1 MKFIKILF
9 LSLLIFNF
17 ANAEKIERL
26 GFYNLQEILED
37 DNLTYKILKG
47 CVSMNSAVTEVIRKD
62 YPDLA
67 NEFFQ
72 TANYLYPFGILV
84 LKKVRNIENLEAEK
98 TYFLEINN
106 LTDDY
111 INFIN
116 ENGKENK
123 SFFKGTFIGDDLNFC
138 NEIRAAIENS
148 VSATKKI
155 N

>member
-1 MKFIKILF
+1 MRFIKILLF
-9 LSLLIFNF
+9 LLLVNNF

-26 GFYNLQEILED
+26 GFYNLQEILEN

-84 LKKVRNIENLEAEK
+84 LKKVRNVKNLEAEK
-98 TYFLEINN
+98 IYFLEIND

>member
-1 MKFIKILF
+1 MRFIFFILV
-9 LSLLIFNF
+9 SLLICNF
-17 ANAEKIERL
+17 SYAQKIERL

-47 CVSMNSAVTEVIRKD
+47 CVSMNSAVTEVIKKD

-72 TANYLYPFGILV
+72 SANYLYPFGILV
-84 LKKVRNIENLEAEK
+84 LKKVRKIEHKEAEK
-98 TYFLEINN
+98 TYFFEVKN
-106 LTDDY
+106 LTEDY
-111 INFIN
+111 VKFIN
-116 ENGKENK
+116 ENGKENQ
-123 SFFKGTFIGDDLNFC
+123 SFFKGTFLGDDLNFC

-148 VSATKKI
+148 IKASKS

>member
-1 MKFIKILF
+1 MMFIRILF
-9 LSLLIFNF
+9 FYLLIFNF

-84 LKKVRNIENLEAEK
+84 LKKVRNIDKVDAEK
-98 TYFLEINN
+98 LYFIDIKN
-106 LTDDY
+106 LTDEY

-116 ENGKENK
+116 KNGKENK

-148 VSATKKI
+148 I
-155 N
+155 NTSKTN

>member
-1 MKFIKILF
+1 MRFIRILF
-9 LSLLIFNF
+9 FYLLIFNF

-26 GFYNLQEILED
+26 GYYNLQEILED

-84 LKKVRNIENLEAEK
+84 LKKVRNIDKVDAEK
-98 TYFLEINN
+98 LYFIDIKN
-106 LTDDY
+106 LTDEY

-116 ENGKENK
+116 KNGKENK

-148 VSATKKI
+148 I
-155 N
+155 NTSKTN

>member
-1 MKFIKILF
+1 MRFIFFILV
-9 LSLLIFNF
+9 SLLICNF
-17 ANAEKIERL
+17 SYAQKIERL

-47 CVSMNSAVTEVIRKD
+47 CVSMNSAVTEVIKKD

-72 TANYLYPFGILV
+72 SANYLYPFGILV
-84 LKKVRNIENLEAEK
+84 LKKVRKIEHKEAEK
-98 TYFLEINN
+98 TYFFEIKN
-106 LTDDY
+106 LTEDY
-111 INFIN
+111 VKFIN
-116 ENGKENK
+116 ENGKENQ
-123 SFFKGTFIGDDLNFC
+123 SFFKGTFLGDDLNFC

-148 VSATKKI
+148 IKASKS

>member
-1 MKFIKILF
+1 MRFIFLILVS
-9 LSLLIFNF
+9 LSIYNF
-17 ANAEKIERL
+17 SYAQKIERL

-47 CVSMNSAVTEVIRKD
+47 CVSMNSAVTEVIKKD

-72 TANYLYPFGILV
+72 SANYLYPFGILV
-84 LKKVRNIENLEAEK
+84 LKKVRKIEHKEAEK
-98 TYFLEINN
+98 TYFFEIKN
-106 LTDDY
+106 LTEDY
-111 INFIN
+111 VKFIN
-116 ENGKENK
+116 ENGKENQ
-123 SFFKGTFIGDDLNFC
+123 SFFKGTFLGDDLNFC

-148 VSATKKI
+148 IKASKS

>member
-9 LSLLIFNF
+9 VSLLIFNF

-84 LKKVRNIENLEAEK
+84 LKKVRNIKNLEAEK
-98 TYFLEINN
+98 IYFLEINN

-148 VSATKKI
+148 VNATKKI

>member
-1 MKFIKILF
+1 MR
-9 LSLLIFNF
+9 LIFLILVSLSIYNF
-17 ANAEKIERL
+17 SYAQKIERL

-47 CVSMNSAVTEVIRKD
+47 CVSMNSAVTEVIKKD

-72 TANYLYPFGILV
+72 SANYLYPFGILV
-84 LKKVRNIENLEAEK
+84 LKKVRKIEHKEAEK
-98 TYFLEINN
+98 TYFFEVKN
-106 LTDDY
+106 LTEDY
-111 INFIN
+111 VKFIN
-116 ENGKENK
+116 ENGKENQ
-123 SFFKGTFIGDDLNFC
+123 SFFKGTFLGDDLNFC

-148 VSATKKI
+148 IKASKS

>member
-1 MKFIKILF
+1 MRFIKILF
-9 LSLLIFNF
+9 FLLLVNNF

>member
-1 MKFIKILF
+1 MRFIFFILV
-9 LSLLIFNF
+9 SLLISNF
-17 ANAEKIERL
+17 SYAQKIERL

-47 CVSMNSAVTEVIRKD
+47 CVSMNSAVTEVIKKD

-72 TANYLYPFGILV
+72 SANYLYPFGILV
-84 LKKVRNIENLEAEK
+84 LKKVRKIEHKEAEK
-98 TYFLEINN
+98 TYFFEIKN
-106 LTDDY
+106 LTEDY
-111 INFIN
+111 VKFIN
-116 ENGKENK
+116 ENGKENQ
-123 SFFKGTFIGDDLNFC
+123 SFFKGTFLGDDLNFC

-148 VSATKKI
+148 IKASKS

>member
-1 MKFIKILF
+1 MRFVKILF
-9 LSLLIFNF
+9 FYFLIFNF

>member
-1 MKFIKILF
+1 MRFIFFILI
-9 LSLLIFNF
+9 SLLICNF
-17 ANAEKIERL
+17 SYAQKIERL

-47 CVSMNSAVTEVIRKD
+47 CVSMNSAVTEVIKKD

-72 TANYLYPFGILV
+72 SANYLYPFGILV
-84 LKKVRNIENLEAEK
+84 LKKVRKIEHKEAEK
-98 TYFLEINN
+98 TYFFEIKN
-106 LTDDY
+106 LTEDY
-111 INFIN
+111 VKFIN
-116 ENGKENK
+116 ENGKENQ
-123 SFFKGTFIGDDLNFC
+123 SFFKGTFLGDDLNFC

-148 VSATKKI
+148 IKASKS

>member
-1 MKFIKILF
+1 MRFIFFILV
-9 LSLLIFNF
+9 SLLICNF
-17 ANAEKIERL
+17 SYAQKIERL

-47 CVSMNSAVTEVIRKD
+47 CVSMNSAVTEVIKKD

-72 TANYLYPFGILV
+72 SANYLYPFGILV
-84 LKKVRNIENLEAEK
+84 LKKVRKIEHKEAEK
-98 TYFLEINN
+98 TYFIEVKN
-106 LTDDY
+106 LTEDY
-111 INFIN
+111 VKFIN
-116 ENGKENK
+116 ENGKENQ
-123 SFFKGTFIGDDLNFC
+123 SFFKGTFLGDDLNFC

-148 VSATKKI
+148 IKASKS

>member
-1 MKFIKILF
+1 MRFIFFILV
-9 LSLLIFNF
+9 SLLICNF
-17 ANAEKIERL
+17 SYAQKIERL

-47 CVSMNSAVTEVIRKD
+47 CVSMNSAVTEVIKKD

-72 TANYLYPFGILV
+72 SANYLYPFGILV
-84 LKKVRNIENLEAEK
+84 LKKVRKIEHEEAEK
-98 TYFLEINN
+98 TYFFEIKN
-106 LTDDY
+106 LTEDY
-111 INFIN
+111 VKFIN
-116 ENGKENK
+116 KNGKENQ
-123 SFFKGTFIGDDLNFC
+123 SFFKGTFLGDDLNFC

-148 VSATKKI
+148 IKASKS

>member
-1 MKFIKILF
+1 MRFIKILF
-9 LSLLIFNF
+9 VSLLIFNF

-84 LKKVRNIENLEAEK
+84 LKKVRNIKNLEAEK
-98 TYFLEINN
+98 IYFLEIND

-148 VSATKKI
+148 VNPTKK

>member
-9 LSLLIFNF
+9 VSLLIFNF

-123 SFFKGTFIGDDLNFC
+123 SFFKGTFLGDDLNFC

-148 VSATKKI
+148 VNATKKI

>member
-9 LSLLIFNF
+9 VSLIIFNF

>member
-1 MKFIKILF
+1 MRFIKILF
-9 LSLLIFNF
+9 VSLLIFNF

-84 LKKVRNIENLEAEK
+84 LKKVRNIEKIEAEK
-98 TYFLEINN
+98 LYFVDIKN

-111 INFIN
+111 IYFIN
-116 ENGKENK
+116 KNGKENK

-148 VSATKKI
+148 VNPTKK

>member
-1 MKFIKILF
+1 MKKLIIILLF
-9 LSLLIFNF
+9 VASPLQ
-17 ANAEKIERL
+17 AEKIERL

-47 CVSMNSAVTEVIRKD
+47 CVSMNSAVTEVIKKD

-72 TANYLYPFGILV
+72 SANYLYPFGILV
-84 LKKVRNIENLEAEK
+84 LKKVRKIEHKEAEK
-98 TYFLEINN
+98 TYFFEIKN
-106 LTDDY
+106 LTEDY
-111 INFIN
+111 VKFIN
-116 ENGKENK
+116 ENGKENQ
-123 SFFKGTFIGDDLNFC
+123 SFFKGTFLGDDLNFC

-148 VSATKKI
+148 IKASKS

>member
-1 MKFIKILF
+1 MR
-9 LSLLIFNF
+9 LIFLILVSLSICNF
-17 ANAEKIERL
+17 SYAQKIERL

-47 CVSMNSAVTEVIRKD
+47 CVSMNSAVTEVIKKD

-72 TANYLYPFGILV
+72 SANYLYPFGILV
-84 LKKVRNIENLEAEK
+84 LKKVRKIEHKEAEK
-98 TYFLEINN
+98 TYFFEVKN
-106 LTDDY
+106 LTEDY
-111 INFIN
+111 VKFIN
-116 ENGKENK
+116 ENGKENQ
-123 SFFKGTFIGDDLNFC
+123 SFFKGTFLGDDLNFC

-148 VSATKKI
+148 IKASKS

>member
-9 LSLLIFNF
+9 VSLIIFNF

-123 SFFKGTFIGDDLNFC
+123 SFFKGTFLGDDLNFC